1 MTIIIMIMMMI
12 VMMTIM
18 IMMIK
23 MMVMMMTMM
32 RMIIEIP
39 IMQRMVIIKFVLL
52 LLTWFI
58 KDILRYDKEAQTY
71 EQEAA
76 HSDASD
82 DA

>member
-1 MTIIIMIMMMI
+1 MTIIVMIMMMI

-23 MMVMMMTMM
+23 MMVM
-32 RMIIEIP
+32 IIEIP
-39 IMQRMVIIKFVLL
+39 IMQRMMIIKFVLL

-58 KDILRYDKEAQTY
+58 KDILRYDKEAQTC
-71 EQEAA
+71 EQEATN
-76 HSDASD
+76 SDASD